1 MAEQL
6 SEYIVIGY
14 VDDLEEA
21 TSSAERHE
29 MVDVSKGLKNLH
41 GDLVEIGNLVDSDD
55 KIKRLKADVEQPLQ
69 DLVKYCQDG
78 EEGKARGSMRTL
90 RDKVHTLK
98 ALWNA

>member
-6 SEYIVIGY
+6 SEYIVIEY

-21 TSSAERHE
+21 TSNAERHE
-29 MVDVSKGLKNLH
+29 MVDVAKGLKNLH
-41 GDLVEIGNLVDSDD
+41 GDLVELGNMADSED
-55 KIKRLKADVEQPLQ
+55 KLKRLKADIEQPLQ
-69 DLVKYCQDG
+69 DLVKYCQEG

-98 ALWNA
+98 ALWSA

>member
-29 MVDVSKGLKNLH
+29 MVDVSKGLKSLH
-41 GDLVEIGNLVDSDD
+41 GDLVELGNLTDSED
-55 KIKRLKADVEQPLQ
+55 KLKRLKADIEQPLQ
-69 DLVKYCQDG
+69 DLVKYCQGG
-78 EEGKARGSMRTL
+78 EEGSARGSMRTL

-98 ALWNA
+98 ALWGA